1 MREVTIPNDYNPF
14 VVKVN
19 NVEYFY
25 KAGETVEVPDE
36 VADVIDRFNGAKVPE
51 PEKLEYVEG
60 FSYDPVADAGKVL
73 QIRDDGRGIEW
84 GKGSGGGESSAFDEW
99 LGVTGYAE
107 VTVNYTFPE
116 GSEDTGLT
124 GGSYY
129 IQIGTYDE
137 WDNMSPIY
145 QFTIMNPELT
155 AGSGSMTVI
164 VPLIEG
170 KISCISNFSLDATEA
185 YYSYNLSDATY
196 TGNITIDTNNG
207 LIVVSGDGAITSH
220 LVSD

>member
-1 MREVTIPNDYNPF
+1 MA
-14 VVKVN
+14 VN
-19 NVEYFY
+19 NFAPAEYGGY
-25 KAGETVEVPDE
+25 VL
-36 VADVIDRFNGAKVPE
+36 GAN
-51 PEKLEYVEG
+51 
-60 FSYDPVADAGKVL
+60 
-73 QIRDDGRGIEW
+73 
-84 GKGSGGGESSAFDEW
+84 SGGGGGGSSPFDEW

-124 GGSYY
+124 GGAYN

-137 WDNMSPIY
+137 WDNMSQTY
-145 QFTIMNPELT
+145 QFTIMNPELI

-170 KISCISNFSLDATEA
+170 KISSISNFGLEA
-185 YYSYNLSDATY
+185 SNGYYSYNLSDATY
-196 TGNITIDTNNG
+196 TGNITIDTNNS

-220 LVSD
+220 LVSG